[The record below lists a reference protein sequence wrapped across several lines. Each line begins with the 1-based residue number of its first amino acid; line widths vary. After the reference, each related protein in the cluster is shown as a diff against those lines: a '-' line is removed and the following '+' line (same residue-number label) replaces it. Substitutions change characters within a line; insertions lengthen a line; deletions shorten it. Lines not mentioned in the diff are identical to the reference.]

1 MKIVGIVF
9 GGDPNTQQLK
19 KSSEIMNIYIYEY
32 EAYLQR
38 ETQLLSFLKALTIPL
53 LGSMV
58 KTGLLM
64 AYKTWITMFYGHLNR
79 DKNPKVKKF
88 CGGW

>member
-1 MKIVGIVF
+1 MRIVGIVF

-38 ETQLLSFLKALTIPL
+38 ETQLLSFLKAILTIPL

-58 KTGLLM
+58 YNQFVLPL
-64 AYKTWITMFYGHLNR
+64 
-79 DKNPKVKKF
+79 KKPIKL
-88 CGGW
+88 GY